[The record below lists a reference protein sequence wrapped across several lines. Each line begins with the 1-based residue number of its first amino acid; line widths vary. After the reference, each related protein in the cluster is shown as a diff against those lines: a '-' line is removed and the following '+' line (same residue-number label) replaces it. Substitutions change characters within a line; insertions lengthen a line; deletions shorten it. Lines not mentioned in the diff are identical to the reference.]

1 MSTLHT
7 FKSVRRRKLALTA
20 LALLASAPVVQA
32 QSSGSYPNRPIRLV
46 VGYPPGGSSDATA
59 RLLGAALSIKLG
71 QPVIIDNKPGANTA
85 IAAQYAKTQPVFKNP
100 QCHPLEG
107 PTEKPESGWSPHEL
121 GLCQK
126 KRPSHCEGLD
136 ILAEREGFET
146 TGILNKLLHST
157 IFIMLN
163 HIVRPN

>member
-1 MSTLHT
+1 MPRSSPELGDMFMSTLHT

-107 PTEKPESGWSPHEL
+107 PTEKGPEKSGRN
-121 GLCQK
+121 G
-126 KRPSHCEGLD
+126 
-136 ILAEREGFET
+136 AERAHRET
-146 TGILNKLLHST
+146 RIGLE
-157 IFIMLN
+157 
-163 HIVRPN
+163 PA

>member
-1 MSTLHT
+1 
-7 FKSVRRRKLALTA
+7 

-107 PTEKPESGWSPHEL
+107 PTEKGPEKSGRN
-121 GLCQK
+121 G
-126 KRPSHCEGLD
+126 
-136 ILAEREGFET
+136 AERAHRET
-146 TGILNKLLHST
+146 RIGLE
-157 IFIMLN
+157 
-163 HIVRPN
+163 PA